1 MWFSWIFLTYHVC
14 RIVFAEGSS
23 RSIRAT
29 LPPLLE
35 RTPQREIKEMKVAP
49 RLNDFMQPI
58 GEPVT
63 DWQGARLPGREPL
76 VGRYCRIERVDVERH
91 VEDLYQA
98 YSEAAD
104 GRDWTYL
111 AVGPFQSLDAYREHL
126 TKAAALTDPMH
137 HAVIDLATGKAI
149 GTLALMRIDTA
160 NGVIEVGHVTYSP
173 RLKRT
178 RIATEVM
185 ALLLKYVFEDLGYR
199 RFEWKCDSLNG
210 PSRAAALRYGFKF
223 EGIFRQ
229 AIVYRGR
236 SRDTAWF
243 SIIDSE
249 YPALRTGF
257 AQWLDERNFDAQ
269 GNQIERLADLIARQQ
284 ASGARG

>member
-1 MWFSWIFLTYHVC
+1 MVLAAESTREHVAC
-14 RIVFAEGSS
+14 WTCSEKADVQGK
-23 RSIRAT
+23 
-29 LPPLLE
+29 
-35 RTPQREIKEMKVAP
+35 EINVEP
-49 RLNDFMQPI
+49 RLNEYAQPV
-58 GEPVT
+58 GDPVPG
-63 DWQGARLPGREPL
+63 WQGAQLPGTVAL

-98 YSEAAD
+98 YSEATD

-126 TKAAALTDPMH
+126 TKAAASVDPMH

-149 GTLALMRIDTA
+149 GTLALMRIDVA

-173 RLKRT
+173 RLKKT
-178 RIATEVM
+178 RIATEAM
-185 ALLLKYVFEDLGYR
+185 GLLLKYVFDDLGYR
-199 RFEWKCDSLNG
+199 RFEWKCDSLNA
-210 PSRAAALRYGFKF
+210 PSRAAALRYGFRF

-236 SRDTAWF
+236 NRDTAWF

-249 YPALRTGF
+249 YPALREGF
-257 AQWLDERNFDAQ
+257 AQWLDERNFDAE
-269 GNQIERLADLIARQQ
+269 GNQLKRLAQLIAQQ
-284 ASGARG
+284 